1 MAIEI
6 GLRTLLLAQSSITTL
21 APAQTVGGLSIDAVF
36 LDHPVEGVK
45 APYVL
50 ITLTSHDPY
59 RRFDGTGGTLRR
71 SDVDIDCYASNRPAA
86 IALASAVEVF
96 LRDYSGA
103 AGASDTINAVLW
115 ENARDDVVYLG
126 DGRDARHY
134 VRSLSFIIQHT

>member
-1 MAIEI
+1 MAIET

-45 APYVL
+45 PPYVL

-59 RRFDGTGGTLRR
+59 KRLDGTGGTMRR
-71 SDVDIDCYASNRPAA
+71 SDIDIDCYASNRPAV
-86 IALASAVEVF
+86 ITLAAAVETF

-103 AGASDTINAVLW
+103 AGTSDTINAVLLD
-115 ENARDDVVYLG
+115 NARDDTVYLG
-126 DGRDARHY
+126 DGRDQRHY

>member
-1 MAIEI
+1 MIET
-6 GLRTLLLAQSSITTL
+6 GLRTLLLAQSSITAL
-21 APAQTVGGLSIDAVF
+21 APAQTVGGLSIDSVF

-59 RRFDGTGGTLRR
+59 KRLDGTGGTLRR
-71 SDVDIDCYASNRPAA
+71 SDFDVDCYASNKPDA
-86 IALASAVEVF
+86 IALAGVVETF
-96 LRDYSGA
+96 LRDYVGA

-115 ENARDDVVYLG
+115 ENSRDEVVFLG

>member
-1 MAIEI
+1 MIET

-21 APAQTVGGLSIDAVF
+21 APAQTVGGLSVDAVF

-59 RRFDGTGGTLRR
+59 KRLDGTGGTMRR
-71 SDVDIDCYASNRPAA
+71 SDFDIDCYASNRPAS
-86 IALASAVEVF
+86 IALAGAVETF
-96 LRDYSGA
+96 LRDYVGA

-115 ENARDDVVYLG
+115 ESSRNEVVSLG